1 MSQFIDGMKSQC
13 SNTRTRLRGPA
24 LPHIIEDDENIG
36 MFRSPE
42 NRSIN
47 FSLSLG
53 WQPENDHLEEHP
65 KAGRYAIWNIPKLHG
80 NGTNEFDFTEIFRA
94 KVLLSGDEVGF
105 SGMILWWIRICNE
118 FEVNG
123 NSLERVQQYTVIEQ
137 EPKPSADGI
146 PPAYWP
152 ASGSLRVEKLS
163 SRYSADGP
171 RVLHEI
177 SFEVKSGERVGIGE
191 QFLSSTLT
199 AN

>member
-1 MSQFIDGMKSQC
+1 MSVRLEALGALFASCLAAYLVYG
-13 SNTRTRLRGPA
+13 SNARA
-24 LPHIIEDDENIG
+24 ANIG
-36 MFRSPE
+36 
-42 NRSIN
+42 
-47 FSLSLG
+47 FSL
-53 WQPENDHLEEHP
+53 NM
-65 KAGRYAIWNIPKLHG
+65 A
-80 NGTNEFDFTEIFRA
+80 
-94 KVLLSGDEVGF
+94 VGF
-105 SGMILWWIRICNE
+105 SSMILWWIRILNE

-163 SRYSADGP
+163 ARYSVDGP

-191 QFLSSTLT
+191 CFWIASDDKCTIVLTLH
-199 AN
+199 A